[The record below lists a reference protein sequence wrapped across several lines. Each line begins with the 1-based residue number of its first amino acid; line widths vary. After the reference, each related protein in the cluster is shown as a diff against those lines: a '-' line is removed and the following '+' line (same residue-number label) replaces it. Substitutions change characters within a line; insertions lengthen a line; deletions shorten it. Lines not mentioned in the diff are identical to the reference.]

1 MQPIILT
8 ASGAY
13 FDLVAPKPEMIRITD
28 IARAL
33 SRICRFTG
41 HTSEFYSVAQHSVAV
56 SHLVPKQYALQGLLH
71 DASEAYLG
79 DVSSPLKAILPEY
92 KALERNVMAAIT
104 LRYGLPLDLHESVKK
119 ADLVMLAAEKRDL
132 MFYDAGSDFWPC
144 LYDVE
149 PRTECIRP
157 LGSDEAER
165 AFLARFRELTGQA
178 ERNPAGY
185 VLTGVCSFGGIR

>member
-1 MQPIILT
+1 MQLIILT
-8 ASGAY
+8 ASGTY
-13 FDLVAPKPEMIRITD
+13 FDLVAPKPEMIRITGN
-28 IARAL
+28 ARAL

-79 DVSSPLKAILPEY
+79 DVSSPLKALLSDY
-92 KALERNVMAAIT
+92 KVLERNVMAAIT

-119 ADLVMLAAEKRDL
+119 ADLVMLATEKRDL
-132 MFYDAGSDFWPC
+132 MFYDEGTDFWPC

-149 PRTECIRP
+149 PSNTPIY
-157 LGSDEAER
+157 SQDTASAEA

-178 ERNPAGY
+178 KARYTGAY
-185 VLTGVCSFGGIR
+185 LTAVGGIR